1 MRKILFG
8 GGFDP
13 FHLGHIHIAEAAH
26 QQIGGDVIFLPTPIS
41 VWKKESAPIEDKIK
55 MIELS
60 IEGKPYF
67 SIDLFEVNS
76 KKETNYSIDTV
87 RYFKKKYPNDE
98 IYYLI
103 GGDQVNKFHLWKE
116 ADELAK
122 LARIV
127 YFSRPNIIL
136 DSGNIEKFNML
147 AIKGEMVD
155 VSSTDIREFKSLDL
169 DPKVLDYILD
179 NHLYFVKRIAEY
191 IDEKR
196 LSHSIEVAKLA
207 YKIAKHHNLENPE
220 KYLMAGLLHDVGKNA
235 KDKKA
240 IMEQYFPEHIDMDP
254 ILYHQFIGAL
264 IAEKDFGV
272 KDQELL
278 EAIKYHATGNDNM
291 SMLGMVL
298 YASDKIEPTRGY
310 DSSDLIA
317 AMIDNPIKEGF
328 KIVLKANKEFLLE
341 KGANIN
347 DSLTSKCFKKYL

>member
-13 FHLGHIHIAEAAH
+13 IHLGHIHIAEEAH
-26 QQIGGDVIFLPTPIS
+26 NQIGGEVIFLPTPIS
-41 VWKKESAPIEDKIK
+41 VWKNESAPIKDKIK

-76 KKETNYSIDTV
+76 QKDANYSIDTV

-98 IYYLI
+98 LYYLI

-116 ADELAK
+116 AEELAK

-127 YFSRPNIIL
+127 YFSRPNVVL
-136 DSGNIEKFNML
+136 DSGNIKKFHMI

-155 VSSTDIREFKSLDL
+155 ISSTDIRELKSLEL
-169 DPKVLDYILD
+169 APNVLDYILD
-179 NHLYFVKRIAEY
+179 NHLYFVKRIGEY

-207 YKIAKHHNLENPE
+207 YKIAKHHHLDHPE
-220 KYLMAGLLHDVGKNA
+220 KYLMAGLLHDVGKNT
-235 KDKKA
+235 KDKKEL
-240 IMEQYFPEHIDMDP
+240 MEQYFPEFLDIDP

-291 SMLGMVL
+291 SILGMIL

-310 DSSDLIA
+310 DSSDLID
-317 AMIDNPIKEGF
+317 AMMNNPIEKGF

-347 DSLTSKCFKKYL
+347 DYLTSKCFNHYL